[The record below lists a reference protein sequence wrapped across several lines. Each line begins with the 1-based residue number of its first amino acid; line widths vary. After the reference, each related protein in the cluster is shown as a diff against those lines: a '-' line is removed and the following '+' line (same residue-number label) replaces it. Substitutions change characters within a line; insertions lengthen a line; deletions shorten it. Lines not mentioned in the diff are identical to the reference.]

1 MKKSKKNK
9 AHRSMDAASLASR
22 ILRTLQRRP
31 SVVFPLSDLALE
43 MGMMERSGKILTKA
57 AMDILRSAGHV
68 NEIKPEQYQLAMEEN
83 LVEGILQLTSSGT
96 GYVVPG
102 GGADDVFVKESNLGT
117 SFGGDKV
124 RVQLFPTRNNRKLEG
139 QVVAVVQ
146 RARDRYVGTLQVT
159 PQHAFLV
166 TDTRKVGPDF
176 YIPLKQLAGGKDGD
190 MVVVELTKWDDAEQ
204 HPQGKVVEVLGE
216 RGDHDTEIH
225 AILHEYGL
233 PYHFPEAVEKETEA
247 IPETLDPK
255 EIKRRRD
262 LRDTLTF
269 TIDPVDAKDFDDAL
283 SIKALGDGRWEIGV
297 HIADVTH
304 YVRPGTALEEEAQ
317 NRATSVYLVDRV
329 VPMLPEKLSNKV
341 CSLRPNEDK
350 FTFSVLF
357 TMDEEGQV
365 LDRWFGRTVIHSDR
379 RFTYEEAQAV
389 LDGEADPLSA
399 ELLTM
404 NRMAQALRKGRMK
417 AGAIAFDRAE
427 VKFRL
432 DANNEP
438 IGAYL
443 KQAGDSN
450 KLIEE
455 FMLLAN
461 KHVAHY
467 VGRQGDGKRSTRTM
481 VYRIHDQPDPTKLET
496 LSLFVRPLGYALAT
510 QGTQAVR
517 KSINDLLSRVKGTPE
532 ANMLETLTVRTMAKA
547 VYSTQNIGHYGLAFD
562 DYTHFTSPI
571 RRYPDMMVHRLL
583 QGFLDNEKNP
593 SAAVFEEL
601 CEHSSSREQ
610 NASEAERSSI
620 KYMQAKYMEK
630 YLGEAFDG
638 IISGVTDW
646 GVFVEIPT
654 MGCEGLVRLREF
666 ADDYYYV
673 EAEKFQIV
681 GERSGRTYRLGDP
694 LRIVVKEVDI
704 LKKTID
710 FGVAGSPGGL
720 ASPERGG
727 RGRFADTRP
736 TEAGGRWSSGGS
748 RSGGSSRGGSSRGA
762 SSRDSGGRGPKS
774 FKAKGP
780 KTTPKKKRR

>member
-9 AHRSMDAASLASR
+9 AHRSLDAGSLASR
-22 ILRTLQRRP
+22 ILRTMERRP
-31 SVVFPLSDLALE
+31 SVVFPLADLALD
-43 MGMMERSGKILTKA
+43 MGMMERSGRILTKA
-57 AMDILRSAGHV
+57 AMDLLISGGHV
-68 NEIKPEQYQLAMEEN
+68 REITPETYQLALEEN
-83 LVEGILQLTSSGT
+83 LVDGVLQLTSSGT

-102 GGADDVFVKESNLGT
+102 GGADDVFIKESDLGVA
-117 SFGGDKV
+117 FGGDRV
-124 RVQLFPTRNNRKLEG
+124 RVQLYPSRNKRKLEG
-139 QVVAVVQ
+139 QITEVLQ
-146 RARDRYVGTLQVT
+146 RGRTRYVGTLQVT

-166 TDTRKVGPDF
+166 TDSRKIGPDF
-176 YIPLKQLAGGKDGD
+176 YIPLKELHGGKDGE
-190 MVVVELTKWDDAEQ
+190 MVVAELLRWDDPERQ
-204 HPQGKVVEVLGE
+204 PQGKIIEVLGE

-233 PYHFPEAVEKETEA
+233 PYAFPEAVEKETEA
-247 IPETLDPK
+247 IPETLDPQ
-255 EIKRRRD
+255 EIERRRD
-262 LRDTLTF
+262 LRGTLTF

-389 LDGEADPLSA
+389 LEGESDPLSA

-496 LSLFVRPLGYALAT
+496 LSLFVRPLGYALDT

-562 DYTHFTSPI
+562 DYSHFTSPI

-583 QGFLDNEKNP
+583 QGFLDKEKNP
-593 SAAVFEEL
+593 SAAVYEEL

-748 RSGGSSRGGSSRGA
+748 RSGGGSRGGSSRGA

-774 FKAKGP
+774 FKAQGP

>member
-1 MKKSKKNK
+1 ME
-9 AHRSMDAASLASR
+9 
-22 ILRTLQRRP
+22 RRP
-31 SVVFPLSDLALE
+31 SVVFPLADLALD
-43 MGMMERSGKILTKA
+43 MGMMERSGRILTKA
-57 AMDILRSAGHV
+57 AMDLLISGGHV
-68 NEIKPEQYQLAMEEN
+68 REITPETYQLALEEN
-83 LVEGILQLTSSGT
+83 LVDGVLQLTSSGT

-102 GGADDVFVKESNLGT
+102 GGADDVFIKESDLGVA
-117 SFGGDKV
+117 FGGDRV
-124 RVQLFPTRNNRKLEG
+124 RVQLYPSRNKRKLEG
-139 QVVAVVQ
+139 QITEVLQ
-146 RARDRYVGTLQVT
+146 RGRTRYVGTLQVT

-166 TDTRKVGPDF
+166 TDSRKIGPDF
-176 YIPLKQLAGGKDGD
+176 YIPLKELHGGKDGE
-190 MVVVELTKWDDAEQ
+190 MVVAELLRWDDPERQ
-204 HPQGKVVEVLGE
+204 PQGKIIEVLGE

-233 PYHFPEAVEKETEA
+233 PYAFPEAVEKETEA
-247 IPETLDPK
+247 IPESLDPQ
-255 EIKRRRD
+255 EIERRRD
-262 LRDTLTF
+262 LRGTLTF

-389 LDGEADPLSA
+389 LEGESDPLSA
-399 ELLTM
+399 ELLIM

-496 LSLFVRPLGYALAT
+496 LSLFVRPLGYALDT

-562 DYTHFTSPI
+562 DYSHFTSPI

-583 QGFLDNEKNP
+583 QGFLDKEKNP

-710 FGVAGSPGGL
+710 FGVAGSLGGL

-736 TEAGGRWSSGGS
+736 TEAGGRWSSGG
-748 RSGGSSRGGSSRGA
+748 GSRGGSSRGA
-762 SSRDSGGRGPKS
+762 SSRDSGSRGPKS
-774 FKAKGP
+774 FKAQGP

>member
-1 MKKSKKNK
+1 
-9 AHRSMDAASLASR
+9 MDAGSLASR
-22 ILRTLQRRP
+22 ILRTMERRP
-31 SVVFPLSDLALE
+31 SVVFPLADLALE
-43 MGMMERSGKILTKA
+43 MGMMERTGRILTKA
-57 AMDILRSAGHV
+57 AMDLLISGGHV
-68 NEIKPEQYQLAMEEN
+68 KEIKAETYQLALEEN
-83 LVEGILQLTSSGT
+83 LVDGVLQLTSSGT

-102 GGADDVFVKESNLGT
+102 GGADDVFIKESDLGVA
-117 SFGGDKV
+117 FGGDRV
-124 RVQLFPTRNNRKLEG
+124 RVQLYPSRNKRKLEG
-139 QVVAVVQ
+139 QITEVLQ
-146 RARDRYVGTLQVT
+146 RARSRYVGTLQVT

-166 TDTRKVGPDF
+166 TDSRKIGPDF
-176 YIPLKQLAGGKDGD
+176 YIPLKELHGGKDGE
-190 MVVVELTKWDDAEQ
+190 MVVAELLRWDDPERQ
-204 HPQGKVVEVLGE
+204 PQGKVVEVLGE

-233 PYHFPEAVEKETEA
+233 PYAFPEAVEKETEA
-247 IPETLDPK
+247 IPETLDPQ
-255 EIKRRRD
+255 EIAKRRD

-283 SIKALGDGRWEIGV
+283 SIKTLGDGRWEIGV

-357 TMDEEGQV
+357 TIDEEGQV

-389 LDGEADPLSA
+389 LEGESDPLSA

-467 VGRQGDGKRSTRTM
+467 VGRQGDGKHSTRTM

-583 QGFLDNEKNP
+583 QGFLDKEKNP

-646 GVFVEIPT
+646 GVFVEIPN

-666 ADDYYYV
+666 TDDYYYV
-673 EAEKFQIV
+673 EAEQFQIV

-720 ASPERGG
+720 DSPARGG
-727 RGRFADTRP
+727 RGRFSDTRP

-748 RSGGSSRGGSSRGA
+748 RSGGGSRGGSSRGA

-780 KTTPKKKRR
+780 KTTPKKKRS

>member
-1 MKKSKKNK
+1 MPKKEPKKNK
-9 AHRSMDAASLASR
+9 THRSMDAASLASS
-22 ILRTLQRRP
+22 ILRMLQRRP
-31 SVVFPLSDLALE
+31 SVIFPLGDVALE
-43 MGMMERSGKILTKA
+43 MGMMERTGKILTKA
-57 AMDILRSAGHV
+57 AIDLLVSAEHV
-68 NEIKPEQYQLAMEEN
+68 REVKPEIYQLAFEEN
-83 LVEGILQLTSSGT
+83 HVEGHLQLTSSGT
-96 GYVVPG
+96 GYVIPG
-102 GGADDVFVKESNLGT
+102 GGADDVFIKESDLGLA
-117 SFGGDKV
+117 FGGDKV
-124 RVQLFPTRNNRKLEG
+124 KVQLFPSRNKRKLEG
-139 QVVAVVQ
+139 EIVEVLH
-146 RARDRYVGTLQVT
+146 RGRDRYVGTLQIT

-166 TDTRKVGPDF
+166 TDSRKIGPDF
-176 YIPLKQLAGGKDGD
+176 YIPMNQLKGAKDGQ
-190 MVVVELTKWDDAEQ
+190 MVVAELLRWDDPSRQ
-204 HPQGKVVEVLGE
+204 PQGKVVEILGE
-216 RGDHDTEIH
+216 RGDHNTEIH
-225 AILHEYGL
+225 AILNEYGL
-233 PYHFPEAVEKETEA
+233 PYTFPEAVEKETES
-247 IPETLDPK
+247 ITMDLDPA
-255 EIKRRRD
+255 EIARRRD
-262 LRDTLTF
+262 MRKVLTF

-283 SIKALGDGRWEIGV
+283 SLQKLANGHWEIGV

-329 VPMLPEKLSNKV
+329 VPMLPEKVSNRV
-341 CSLRPNEDK
+341 CSLRPKEDK
-350 FTFSVLF
+350 FTFSAIF
-357 TMDEEGQV
+357 DMDEVGAV
-365 LDRWFGRTVIHSDR
+365 HSRWFGRTVIHSDR

-389 LDGEADPLSA
+389 LDGEADPLSE
-399 ELLTM
+399 ELLVM
-404 NRMAQALRKGRMK
+404 NQIAKALRGDRMK

-467 VGRQGDGKRSTRTM
+467 VGRSEDGKRNTRTM
-481 VYRIHDQPDPTKLET
+481 VYRIHDQPDPRKLET
-496 LSLFVRPLGYALAT
+496 LSQFVRPLGFAVAT

-517 KSINDLLSRVKGTPE
+517 KSINDLLKRVKGTPE

-583 QGFLDNEKNP
+583 QGFLDKEKSP
-593 SAAVFEEL
+593 SMVTYEEE
-601 CEHSSSREQ
+601 CDHSSSREQ

-630 YLGEAFDG
+630 FLGEEFDG
-638 IISGVTDW
+638 IVSGVTDW

-666 ADDYYYV
+666 TDDYYYV
-673 EAEKFQIV
+673 EPEQFRIV
-681 GERSGRTYRLGDP
+681 GERTGATLSLGDP

-710 FGVAGSPGGL
+710 FGVAGAKAPK
-720 ASPERGG
+720 EG
-727 RGRFADTRP
+727 REGVRRFDATRP
-736 TEAGGRWSSGGS
+736 REAGGQRGRRDGFGG
-748 RSGGSSRGGSSRGA
+748 GN
-762 SSRDSGGRGPKS
+762 DSGRGKS
-774 FKAKGP
+774 TFKANGSKHTAG
-780 KTTPKKKRR
+780 KKKRR

>member
-1 MKKSKKNK
+1 
-9 AHRSMDAASLASR
+9 
-22 ILRTLQRRP
+22 
-31 SVVFPLSDLALE
+31 
-43 MGMMERSGKILTKA
+43 
-57 AMDILRSAGHV
+57 
-68 NEIKPEQYQLAMEEN
+68 
-83 LVEGILQLTSSGT
+83 
-96 GYVVPG
+96 
-102 GGADDVFVKESNLGT
+102 
-117 SFGGDKV
+117 
-124 RVQLFPTRNNRKLEG
+124 
-139 QVVAVVQ
+139 
-146 RARDRYVGTLQVT
+146 
-159 PQHAFLV
+159 
-166 TDTRKVGPDF
+166 
-176 YIPLKQLAGGKDGD
+176 
-190 MVVVELTKWDDAEQ
+190 
-204 HPQGKVVEVLGE
+204 
-216 RGDHDTEIH
+216 
-225 AILHEYGL
+225 
-233 PYHFPEAVEKETEA
+233 
-247 IPETLDPK
+247 
-255 EIKRRRD
+255 
-262 LRDTLTF
+262 
-269 TIDPVDAKDFDDAL
+269 
-283 SIKALGDGRWEIGV
+283 
-297 HIADVTH
+297 
-304 YVRPGTALEEEAQ
+304 
-317 NRATSVYLVDRV
+317 
-329 VPMLPEKLSNKV
+329 
-341 CSLRPNEDK
+341 
-350 FTFSVLF
+350 
-357 TMDEEGQV
+357 MDEEGQV

>member
-1 MKKSKKNK
+1 
-9 AHRSMDAASLASR
+9 MDAGSLASR
-22 ILRTLQRRP
+22 ILRSMERRP
-31 SVVFPLSDLALE
+31 SVVFPLGDLALE
-43 MGMMERSGKILTKA
+43 MGMMERSGRILTKA
-57 AMDILRSAGHV
+57 AMDILISAGHIK
-68 NEIKPEQYQLAMEEN
+68 EIQSEKYQLALEEN
-83 LVEGILQLTSSGT
+83 LMEGTLQLTSSGT

-102 GGADDVFVKESNLGT
+102 GGQDDVFIKETDLGVA
-117 SFGGDKV
+117 FGGDRV
-124 RVQLFPTRNNRKLEG
+124 RVQLFPSRARKKLEG
-139 QVVAVVQ
+139 QIIEVLK
-146 RARDRYVGTLQVT
+146 RGRDRYVGTLQIT

-166 TDTRKVGPDF
+166 TDSRKVGPDF
-176 YIPLKQLAGGKDGD
+176 YIPLKELNGGKDGE
-190 MVVVELTKWDDAEQ
+190 MVVVQLLRWDDASRQ
-204 HPQGKVVEVLGE
+204 PQGKVLEVLGE

-225 AILHEYGL
+225 AILNEYGL
-233 PYHFPEAVEKETEA
+233 PYAFPEAVEKETEA
-247 IPETLDPK
+247 ISETLDPK
-255 EIKRRRD
+255 EIARRRD
-262 LRDTLTF
+262 LRETLTF

-283 SIKALGDGRWEIGV
+283 SIQPLEEGRWEIGV

-357 TMDEEGQV
+357 QMDAEGNV

-389 LDGEADPLSA
+389 LEGEKDPLSS

-404 NRMAQALRKGRMK
+404 NHMAQALRKARMK

-461 KHVAHY
+461 KHVAHF
-467 VGRQGDGKRSTRTM
+467 VGRQDDGKRSTRTM
-481 VYRIHDQPDPTKLET
+481 VYRIHDQPDPKKLET
-496 LSLFVRPLGYALAT
+496 LSLFVRPLGYAMAT

-517 KSINDLLSRVKGTPE
+517 KSINDLLKRVKGTPE

-562 DYTHFTSPI
+562 DYGHFTSPI
-571 RRYPDMMVHRLL
+571 RRYPDMMAHRLL
-583 QGFLDNEKNP
+583 QGFLDKEKNP
-593 SAAVFEEL
+593 SASVFEEL

-610 NASEAERSSI
+610 NASEAERASI

-630 YLGEAFDG
+630 YLGHEFDG

-646 GVFVEIPT
+646 GVFVELPG

-666 ADDYYYV
+666 TDDYYYV

-681 GERSGRTYRLGDP
+681 GERHGRTYRLGDP
-694 LRIVVKEVDI
+694 IRISVKEVDV

-710 FGVAGSPGGL
+710 FGIPGSKI
-720 ASPERGG
+720 ARHSEG
-727 RGRFADTRP
+727 RSNQGKFSGTRP
-736 TEAGGRWSSGGS
+736 TEAGGRWSSGGA
-748 RSGGSSRGGSSRGA
+748 RSSHRGSSSPDSS
-762 SSRDSGGRGPKS
+762 GRGPKS
-774 FKAKGP
+774 FKAKGSQ
-780 KTTPKKKRR
+780 TTPKKKRR

>member
-1 MKKSKKNK
+1 
-9 AHRSMDAASLASR
+9 MDAGSLASR
-22 ILRTLQRRP
+22 ILRTMERRP
-31 SVVFPLSDLALE
+31 SVVFPLADLALE
-43 MGMMERSGKILTKA
+43 MGMMERTGRILTKA
-57 AMDILRSAGHV
+57 AMDLLISGGHV
-68 NEIKPEQYQLAMEEN
+68 KEIKAETYQLALEEN
-83 LVEGILQLTSSGT
+83 LVDGVLQLTSSGT

-102 GGADDVFVKESNLGT
+102 GGADDVFIKESDLGVA
-117 SFGGDKV
+117 FGGDRV
-124 RVQLFPTRNNRKLEG
+124 RVQLYPSRNKRKLEG
-139 QVVAVVQ
+139 QITEVLQ
-146 RARDRYVGTLQVT
+146 RARSRYVGTLQVT

-166 TDTRKVGPDF
+166 TDSRKIGPDF
-176 YIPLKQLAGGKDGD
+176 YIPLKELHGGKDGE
-190 MVVVELTKWDDAEQ
+190 MVVAELLRWDDPERQ
-204 HPQGKVVEVLGE
+204 PQGKVVEVLGE

-233 PYHFPEAVEKETEA
+233 PYAFPEAVEKETEA
-247 IPETLDPK
+247 IPETLDPQ
-255 EIKRRRD
+255 EIAKRRD

-283 SIKALGDGRWEIGV
+283 SIKTLGDGRWEIGV

-389 LDGEADPLSA
+389 LEGESDPLSA

-467 VGRQGDGKRSTRTM
+467 VGRQGYGKRSTRTM

-583 QGFLDNEKNP
+583 QGFLDKEKNP

-601 CEHSSSREQ
+601 CEHSS
-610 NASEAERSSI
+610 
-620 KYMQAKYMEK
+620 
-630 YLGEAFDG
+630 
-638 IISGVTDW
+638 
-646 GVFVEIPT
+646 
-654 MGCEGLVRLREF
+654 
-666 ADDYYYV
+666 
-673 EAEKFQIV
+673 
-681 GERSGRTYRLGDP
+681 
-694 LRIVVKEVDI
+694 
-704 LKKTID
+704 
-710 FGVAGSPGGL
+710 
-720 ASPERGG
+720 
-727 RGRFADTRP
+727 
-736 TEAGGRWSSGGS
+736 
-748 RSGGSSRGGSSRGA
+748 
-762 SSRDSGGRGPKS
+762 
-774 FKAKGP
+774 
-780 KTTPKKKRR
+780 

>member
-1 MKKSKKNK
+1 
-9 AHRSMDAASLASR
+9 MDAGSLASR
-22 ILRTLQRRP
+22 ILRTMERRP
-31 SVVFPLSDLALE
+31 SVVFPLADLALE
-43 MGMMERSGKILTKA
+43 MGMMERTGRILTKA
-57 AMDILRSAGHV
+57 AMDLLISGGHV
-68 NEIKPEQYQLAMEEN
+68 NEIKAETYQLALEEN
-83 LVEGILQLTSSGT
+83 LVDGVLQLTSSGT

-102 GGADDVFVKESNLGT
+102 GGADDVFIKESDLGVA
-117 SFGGDKV
+117 FGGDRV
-124 RVQLFPTRNNRKLEG
+124 RVQLYPSRNKRKLEG
-139 QVVAVVQ
+139 QITEVLQ
-146 RARDRYVGTLQVT
+146 RARSRYVGTLQVT

-166 TDTRKVGPDF
+166 TDSRKIGPDF
-176 YIPLKQLAGGKDGD
+176 YIPLKELHGGKDGE
-190 MVVVELTKWDDAEQ
+190 MVVAELLRWDDPERQ
-204 HPQGKVVEVLGE
+204 PQGKVVEVLGE

-233 PYHFPEAVEKETEA
+233 PYAFPEAVEKETEA
-247 IPETLDPK
+247 IPETLDPQ
-255 EIKRRRD
+255 EIAKRRD

-283 SIKALGDGRWEIGV
+283 SIKTLGDGRWEIGV

-389 LDGEADPLSA
+389 LEGESDPLSA

-562 DYTHFTSPI
+562 DYSALYLPHPPLPRHDGPPPI
-571 RRYPDMMVHRLL
+571 AGILG
-583 QGFLDNEKNP
+583 QGKE
-593 SAAVFEEL
+593 
-601 CEHSSSREQ
+601 
-610 NASEAERSSI
+610 
-620 KYMQAKYMEK
+620 
-630 YLGEAFDG
+630 
-638 IISGVTDW
+638 
-646 GVFVEIPT
+646 
-654 MGCEGLVRLREF
+654 
-666 ADDYYYV
+666 
-673 EAEKFQIV
+673 
-681 GERSGRTYRLGDP
+681 P
-694 LRIVVKEVDI
+694 LRRGLRRALRAFLLARAKCLRSRTLLHQVHASQVHGEVPR
-704 LKKTID
+704 
-710 FGVAGSPGGL
+710 GSL
-720 ASPERGG
+720 
-727 RGRFADTRP
+727 
-736 TEAGGRWSSGGS
+736 
-748 RSGGSSRGGSSRGA
+748 
-762 SSRDSGGRGPKS
+762 
-774 FKAKGP
+774 
-780 KTTPKKKRR
+780 

>member
-1 MKKSKKNK
+1 
-9 AHRSMDAASLASR
+9 MDAGSLASR
-22 ILRTLQRRP
+22 ILRTMERRP
-31 SVVFPLSDLALE
+31 SVVFPLADLALE
-43 MGMMERSGKILTKA
+43 MGMMERTGRILTKA
-57 AMDILRSAGHV
+57 AMDLLISGGHV
-68 NEIKPEQYQLAMEEN
+68 KEIKAETYQLALEEN
-83 LVEGILQLTSSGT
+83 LVDGVLQLTSSGT

-102 GGADDVFVKESNLGT
+102 GGADDVFIKESDLGVA
-117 SFGGDKV
+117 FGGDRV
-124 RVQLFPTRNNRKLEG
+124 RVQLYPSRNKRKLEG
-139 QVVAVVQ
+139 QITEVLQ
-146 RARDRYVGTLQVT
+146 RARSRYVGTLQVT

-166 TDTRKVGPDF
+166 TDSRKIGPDF
-176 YIPLKQLAGGKDGD
+176 YIPLKELHGGKDGE
-190 MVVVELTKWDDAEQ
+190 MVVAELLRWDDPERQ
-204 HPQGKVVEVLGE
+204 PQGKVVEVLGE

-233 PYHFPEAVEKETEA
+233 PYAFPEAVEKETEA
-247 IPETLDPK
+247 IPETLDPQ
-255 EIKRRRD
+255 EIAKRRD

-283 SIKALGDGRWEIGV
+283 SIKTLGDGRWEIGV

-389 LDGEADPLSA
+389 LEGESDPLSA

-404 NRMAQALRKGRMK
+404 NRMAQALRKWRMK

-583 QGFLDNEKNP
+583 QGFLDKEKNP

-646 GVFVEIPT
+646 GVFVEIPN

-666 ADDYYYV
+666 TDDYYYV
-673 EAEKFQIV
+673 EAEQFQIV

-720 ASPERGG
+720 DSPARGG
-727 RGRFADTRP
+727 RGRFSDTRP
-736 TEAGGRWSSGGS
+736 TEAGGRWSSGCS
-748 RSGGSSRGGSSRGA
+748 RSGGGSRVGSSRGA

-780 KTTPKKKRR
+780 KTTPKKKRS

>member
-9 AHRSMDAASLASR
+9 AHRSMDAGSLASR
-22 ILRTLQRRP
+22 ILRTMERRP
-31 SVVFPLSDLALE
+31 SVVFPLADLALE
-43 MGMMERSGKILTKA
+43 MGMMERTGRILTKA
-57 AMDILRSAGHV
+57 AMDLLISGGHV
-68 NEIKPEQYQLAMEEN
+68 KEIKAETYQLALEEN
-83 LVEGILQLTSSGT
+83 LVDGVLQLTSSGT

-102 GGADDVFVKESNLGT
+102 GGADDVFIKESDLGVA
-117 SFGGDKV
+117 FGGDRV
-124 RVQLFPTRNNRKLEG
+124 RVQLYPSRNKRKLEG
-139 QVVAVVQ
+139 QITEVLQ
-146 RARDRYVGTLQVT
+146 RARSRYVGTLQVT

-166 TDTRKVGPDF
+166 TDSRKIGPDF
-176 YIPLKQLAGGKDGD
+176 YIPLKELHGGKDGE
-190 MVVVELTKWDDAEQ
+190 MVVAELLRWDDPERQ
-204 HPQGKVVEVLGE
+204 PQGKVVEVLGE

-233 PYHFPEAVEKETEA
+233 PYAFPEAVEKETEA
-247 IPETLDPK
+247 IPETLDPQ
-255 EIKRRRD
+255 EIAKRRD

-283 SIKALGDGRWEIGV
+283 SIKTLGDGRWEIGV
-297 HIADVTH
+297 HIADV
-304 YVRPGTALEEEAQ
+304 
-317 NRATSVYLVDRV
+317 
-329 VPMLPEKLSNKV
+329 
-341 CSLRPNEDK
+341 
-350 FTFSVLF
+350 
-357 TMDEEGQV
+357 
-365 LDRWFGRTVIHSDR
+365 
-379 RFTYEEAQAV
+379 AV
-389 LDGEADPLSA
+389 LEGESDPLSA

-583 QGFLDNEKNP
+583 QGFLDKEKNP

-646 GVFVEIPT
+646 GVFVEIPN

-666 ADDYYYV
+666 TDDYYYV
-673 EAEKFQIV
+673 EAEQFQR
-681 GERSGRTYRLGDP
+681 GL
-694 LRIVVKEVDI
+694 
-704 LKKTID
+704 
-710 FGVAGSPGGL
+710 GGL
-720 ASPERGG
+720 
-727 RGRFADTRP
+727 
-736 TEAGGRWSSGGS
+736 
-748 RSGGSSRGGSSRGA
+748 RS
-762 SSRDSGGRGPKS
+762 
-774 FKAKGP
+774 
-780 KTTPKKKRR
+780 

>member
-1 MKKSKKNK
+1 
-9 AHRSMDAASLASR
+9 MDAGSLASR
-22 ILRTLQRRP
+22 ILRTMERRP
-31 SVVFPLSDLALE
+31 SVVFPLADLALE
-43 MGMMERSGKILTKA
+43 MGMMERTGRILTKA
-57 AMDILRSAGHV
+57 AMDLLISGGHV
-68 NEIKPEQYQLAMEEN
+68 KEIKAETYQLALEEN
-83 LVEGILQLTSSGT
+83 LVDGVLQLTSSGT

-102 GGADDVFVKESNLGT
+102 GGADDVFIKESDLGVA
-117 SFGGDKV
+117 FGGDRV
-124 RVQLFPTRNNRKLEG
+124 RVQLYPSRNKRKLEG
-139 QVVAVVQ
+139 QITEVLQ
-146 RARDRYVGTLQVT
+146 RARSRYVGTLQVT

-166 TDTRKVGPDF
+166 TDSRKIGPDF
-176 YIPLKQLAGGKDGD
+176 YIPLKELHGGKDGE
-190 MVVVELTKWDDAEQ
+190 MVVAELLRWDDPERQ
-204 HPQGKVVEVLGE
+204 PQGKVVEVLGE

-233 PYHFPEAVEKETEA
+233 PYAFPEAVEKETEA
-247 IPETLDPK
+247 IPETLDPQ
-255 EIKRRRD
+255 EIAKRRD

-283 SIKALGDGRWEIGV
+283 SIKTLGDGRWEIGV

-389 LDGEADPLSA
+389 LEGESDPLSA

-510 QGTQAVR
+510 
-517 KSINDLLSRVKGTPE
+517 
-532 ANMLETLTVRTMAKA
+532 
-547 VYSTQNIGHYGLAFD
+547 
-562 DYTHFTSPI
+562 
-571 RRYPDMMVHRLL
+571 
-583 QGFLDNEKNP
+583 
-593 SAAVFEEL
+593 
-601 CEHSSSREQ
+601 
-610 NASEAERSSI
+610 
-620 KYMQAKYMEK
+620 
-630 YLGEAFDG
+630 
-638 IISGVTDW
+638 
-646 GVFVEIPT
+646 
-654 MGCEGLVRLREF
+654 
-666 ADDYYYV
+666 
-673 EAEKFQIV
+673 
-681 GERSGRTYRLGDP
+681 
-694 LRIVVKEVDI
+694 
-704 LKKTID
+704 
-710 FGVAGSPGGL
+710 
-720 ASPERGG
+720 
-727 RGRFADTRP
+727 
-736 TEAGGRWSSGGS
+736 
-748 RSGGSSRGGSSRGA
+748 
-762 SSRDSGGRGPKS
+762 
-774 FKAKGP
+774 
-780 KTTPKKKRR
+780 

>member
-1 MKKSKKNK
+1 
-9 AHRSMDAASLASR
+9 MDAASLASR
-22 ILRTLQRRP
+22 ILRTMERRP
-31 SVVFPLSDLALE
+31 SVVFPLADMALE

-57 AMDILRSAGHV
+57 AFSILVSAGHISEV
-68 NEIKPEQYQLAMEEN
+68 KPEVYQLAMEEN
-83 LVEGILQLTSSGT
+83 LAQGTLQLTSSGT

-102 GGADDVFVKESNLGT
+102 GGKDDVFIKESNLGT
-117 SFGGDKV
+117 AFGGDLV
-124 RVQLFPTRNNRKLEG
+124 EVQLFPTRAKRKLEG
-139 QVVAVVQ
+139 QILRVVK

-166 TDTRKVGPDF
+166 TDSRKVGPDF

-190 MVVVELTKWDDAEQ
+190 MVVVELTKWEDAES
-204 HPQGKVVEVLGE
+204 HPQGKVMEVLGE
-216 RGDHDTEIH
+216 RGEHDTEIH

-247 IPETLDPK
+247 IPETLDSQ

-262 LRDTLTF
+262 MRKTLTF

-283 SIKALGDGRWEIGV
+283 SIQSLGDGRWEIGV

-341 CSLRPNEDK
+341 CSLRPNEDM

-357 TMDEEGQV
+357 NMDEEGQV
-365 LDRWFGRTVIHSDR
+365 HDRWFGRTVIHSDR

-389 LDGEADPLSA
+389 LEGEEDALST

-404 NRMAQALRKGRMK
+404 NCMAQALRKARMK

-461 KHVAHY
+461 KHVAQV

-517 KSINDLLSRVKGTPE
+517 KSINDLLKRVKGTPE

-583 QGFLDNEKNP
+583 QGFLDGDKNP
-593 SAAVFEEL
+593 SVSVYEEL
-601 CEHSSSREQ
+601 CEHSSSSEQ

-630 YLGEAFDG
+630 YLGEEFDG

-646 GVFVEIPT
+646 GVFVELPH

-666 ADDYYYV
+666 TDDYYYV
-673 EAEKFQIV
+673 EEDQFRIV
-681 GERSGRTYRLGDP
+681 GDRTGRIRSLGDP
-694 LRIVVKEVDI
+694 LRIVVKQVDV

-710 FGVAGSPGGL
+710 FGVAEGGSPGAFGR
-720 ASPERGG
+720 SSGST
-727 RGRFADTRP
+727 RGRFTDTRP
-736 TEAGGRWSSGGS
+736 TESGERWSSGRGDA
-748 RSGGSSRGGSSRGA
+748 GGSSRGGSRGGSNGGSRGKSG
-762 SSRDSGGRGPKS
+762 SSGRGGSS

>member
-9 AHRSMDAASLASR
+9 AHRSIDAGSLASR
-22 ILRTLQRRP
+22 ILRTMERRP
-31 SVVFPLSDLALE
+31 SVVFPLADLALE
-43 MGMMERSGKILTKA
+43 MGMMERTGRILTKA
-57 AMDILRSAGHV
+57 AMDLLISGGHV
-68 NEIKPEQYQLAMEEN
+68 REIKAEAYQLALEEN
-83 LVEGILQLTSSGT
+83 LVDGILQLTSSGT

-102 GGADDVFVKESNLGT
+102 GGAADVFIKESNLGVA
-117 SFGGDKV
+117 FGGDRV
-124 RVQLFPTRNNRKLEG
+124 RVQLYPSRNKRKLEG
-139 QVVAVVQ
+139 QIIEVLQ
-146 RARDRYVGTLQVT
+146 RARTRYVGSLQVT
-159 PQHAFLV
+159 PLHAFLV
-166 TDTRKVGPDF
+166 TDSRKIGPDF
-176 YIPLKQLAGGKDGD
+176 YIPLKELNEGKDGQ
-190 MVVVELTKWDDAEQ
+190 MVVAELLRWDDPSRQ
-204 HPQGKVVEVLGE
+204 PQGKVIEVLGE

-225 AILHEYGL
+225 AILNEYGL
-233 PYHFPEAVEKETEA
+233 PYAFPEAVEKETES
-247 IPETLDPK
+247 IPETLDAK
-255 EIKRRRD
+255 EIARRRD

-350 FTFSVLF
+350 FTFSVIF
-357 TMDEEGQV
+357 TMDEAGQV

-389 LDGEADPLSA
+389 LEGEADALSA

-432 DANNEP
+432 DENNEP

-461 KHVAHY
+461 KHVAHF
-467 VGRQGDGKRSTRTM
+467 VGRQGDGKRNTRTM
-481 VYRIHDQPDPTKLET
+481 VYRIHDQPDPAKLET
-496 LSLFVRPLGYALAT
+496 LSLFVRPLGYTLAT

-517 KSINDLLSRVKGTPE
+517 KSINDLLTRVKGTPE

-583 QGFLDNEKNP
+583 QEFLDKEKTP
-593 SAAVFEEL
+593 SAAVYEEL

-630 YLGEAFDG
+630 YLGEEFDG

-646 GVFVEIPT
+646 GVFVELPN

-666 ADDYYYV
+666 TDDYYCV

-681 GERSGRTYRLGDP
+681 GERHGRTFRLGDP
-694 LRIVVKEVDI
+694 LRIVVKEVDV

-710 FGVAGSPGGL
+710 FGVAGSPRGL
-720 ASPERGG
+720 VSPERGS
-727 RGRFADTRP
+727 RGRFGDTRP
-736 TEAGGRWSSGGS
+736 TEAGGRWSTGGS
-748 RSGGSSRGGSSRGA
+748 RGGNSRGTSSRE
-762 SSRDSGGRGPKS
+762 SGGRGPKS
-774 FKAKGP
+774 LKAQGP

>member
-1 MKKSKKNK
+1 ME
-9 AHRSMDAASLASR
+9 
-22 ILRTLQRRP
+22 RRP
-31 SVVFPLSDLALE
+31 SVVFPLADLALD
-43 MGMMERSGKILTKA
+43 MGMMERSGRILTKA
-57 AMDILRSAGHV
+57 AMDLLISGGHV
-68 NEIKPEQYQLAMEEN
+68 REITSETYQLALEEN
-83 LVEGILQLTSSGT
+83 LVDGVLQLTSSGT

-102 GGADDVFVKESNLGT
+102 GGADDVFIKESDLGVA
-117 SFGGDKV
+117 FGGDRV
-124 RVQLFPTRNNRKLEG
+124 RVQLYPSRNKRKLEG
-139 QVVAVVQ
+139 QITEVLQ
-146 RARDRYVGTLQVT
+146 RGRTRYVGTLQVT

-166 TDTRKVGPDF
+166 TDSRKIGPDF
-176 YIPLKQLAGGKDGD
+176 YIPLKELHGGKDGE
-190 MVVVELTKWDDAEQ
+190 MVVAELLRWDDPERQ
-204 HPQGKVVEVLGE
+204 PQGKIIEVLGE

-233 PYHFPEAVEKETEA
+233 PYAFPEAVEKETEA
-247 IPETLDPK
+247 IPETLDPQ
-255 EIKRRRD
+255 EIERRRD
-262 LRDTLTF
+262 LRGTLTF

-389 LDGEADPLSA
+389 LEGESDPLSA

-496 LSLFVRPLGYALAT
+496 LSLFVRPLGYALDT

-562 DYTHFTSPI
+562 DYSHFTSPI

-583 QGFLDNEKNP
+583 QGFLDKEKNP
-593 SAAVFEEL
+593 SAAVYEEL

-720 ASPERGG
+720 AYPERGG

-748 RSGGSSRGGSSRGA
+748 RNGGGSRGGSSRGA
-762 SSRDSGGRGPKS
+762 SSRDSGSRGPKS
-774 FKAKGP
+774 FKAQGP

>member
-1 MKKSKKNK
+1 
-9 AHRSMDAASLASR
+9 MDAGSLASR
-22 ILRTLQRRP
+22 ILRTMERRP
-31 SVVFPLSDLALE
+31 SVVFPLADLALE
-43 MGMMERSGKILTKA
+43 MGMMERTGRILTKA
-57 AMDILRSAGHV
+57 AMDLLISGGHV
-68 NEIKPEQYQLAMEEN
+68 KEIKAETYQLALEEN
-83 LVEGILQLTSSGT
+83 LVDGVLQLTSSGT

-102 GGADDVFVKESNLGT
+102 GGADDVFIKESDLGVA
-117 SFGGDKV
+117 FGGDRV
-124 RVQLFPTRNNRKLEG
+124 RVQLYPSRNKRKLEC
-139 QVVAVVQ
+139 QITEVLQ
-146 RARDRYVGTLQVT
+146 RARSRYVGTLQVT

-166 TDTRKVGPDF
+166 TDSRKIGPDF
-176 YIPLKQLAGGKDGD
+176 YIPLKELHGGKDGE
-190 MVVVELTKWDDAEQ
+190 MVVAELLRWDDPERQ
-204 HPQGKVVEVLGE
+204 PQGKVVEVLGE
-216 RGDHDTEIH
+216 RGDNDTEIH

-233 PYHFPEAVEKETEA
+233 PYAFPEAVEKETEA
-247 IPETLDPK
+247 IPETLDPQ
-255 EIKRRRD
+255 EIAKRRD
-262 LRDTLTF
+262 LRYTLTF

-283 SIKALGDGRWEIGV
+283 SIKTLGDGRWEIGV

-389 LDGEADPLSA
+389 LEGESDPLSA

-562 DYTHFTSPI
+562 DYTHFTSTI
-571 RRYPDMMVHRLL
+571 RSYPDMMVHRLL
-583 QGFLDNEKNP
+583 QGFLDKEKNP

-646 GVFVEIPT
+646 GVFVEIPN

-666 ADDYYYV
+666 TDDYYYV
-673 EAEKFQIV
+673 EAEQFQIV

-720 ASPERGG
+720 DSPARGG
-727 RGRFADTRP
+727 RGRFSDTRP
-736 TEAGGRWSSGGS
+736 TEAGGRWSSGGFS
-748 RSGGSSRGGSSRGA
+748 KWRRLAGGILTGSLF
-762 SSRDSGGRGPKS
+762 P
-774 FKAKGP
+774 
-780 KTTPKKKRR
+780 

>member
-1 MKKSKKNK
+1 
-9 AHRSMDAASLASR
+9 MDAGSLASR
-22 ILRTLQRRP
+22 ILRTMERRP
-31 SVVFPLSDLALE
+31 SVVFPLADLALE
-43 MGMMERSGKILTKA
+43 MGMMERTGRILTKA
-57 AMDILRSAGHV
+57 AMDLLISGGHV
-68 NEIKPEQYQLAMEEN
+68 NEIKAETYQLALEEN
-83 LVEGILQLTSSGT
+83 LVDGVLQLTSSGT

-102 GGADDVFVKESNLGT
+102 GGADDVFIKESDLGVA
-117 SFGGDKV
+117 FGGDRV
-124 RVQLFPTRNNRKLEG
+124 RVQLYPSRNKRKLEG
-139 QVVAVVQ
+139 QITEVLQ
-146 RARDRYVGTLQVT
+146 RARSRYVGTLQVT

-166 TDTRKVGPDF
+166 TDSRKIGPDF
-176 YIPLKQLAGGKDGD
+176 YIPLKELHGGKDGE
-190 MVVVELTKWDDAEQ
+190 MVVAELLRWDDPERQ
-204 HPQGKVVEVLGE
+204 PQGKVVEVLGE

-233 PYHFPEAVEKETEA
+233 PYAFPEAVEKETEA
-247 IPETLDPK
+247 IPETLDPQ
-255 EIKRRRD
+255 EIAKRRD

-283 SIKALGDGRWEIGV
+283 SIKTLGDGRWEIGV

-389 LDGEADPLSA
+389 LEGESDPLSA

-562 DYTHFTSPI
+562 DYSALYLPHPPLPRHDGAPPLAGI
-571 RRYPDMMVHRLL
+571 LGQGEEPLRGGLRRALRAFLL
-583 QGFLDNEKNP
+583 ARTK
-593 SAAVFEEL
+593 
-601 CEHSSSREQ
+601 
-610 NASEAERSSI
+610 
-620 KYMQAKYMEK
+620 
-630 YLGEAFDG
+630 
-638 IISGVTDW
+638 
-646 GVFVEIPT
+646 
-654 MGCEGLVRLREF
+654 RLRSRTLLHQVH
-666 ADDYYYV
+666 ASQV
-673 EAEKFQIV
+673 H
-681 GERSGRTYRLGDP
+681 GEVPR
-694 LRIVVKEVDI
+694 
-704 LKKTID
+704 
-710 FGVAGSPGGL
+710 GSL
-720 ASPERGG
+720 
-727 RGRFADTRP
+727 
-736 TEAGGRWSSGGS
+736 
-748 RSGGSSRGGSSRGA
+748 
-762 SSRDSGGRGPKS
+762 
-774 FKAKGP
+774 
-780 KTTPKKKRR
+780 

>member
-1 MKKSKKNK
+1 
-9 AHRSMDAASLASR
+9 MDAASLASR
-22 ILRTLQRRP
+22 ILRTMERRP
-31 SVVFPLSDLALE
+31 IVVFPLADMALE

-57 AMDILRSAGHV
+57 AFSILVSTGHITEV
-68 NEIKPEQYQLAMEEN
+68 KPEVYQLAMEEN
-83 LVEGILQLTSSGT
+83 LAQGTLQLTSSGT

-102 GGADDVFVKESNLGT
+102 GGKDDVFIKESNLGT
-117 SFGGDKV
+117 AFGGDLV
-124 RVQLFPTRNNRKLEG
+124 EVQLFPTRAKRKLEG
-139 QVVAVVQ
+139 QILRVVK

-166 TDTRKVGPDF
+166 TDSRKVGPDF
-176 YIPLKQLAGGKDGD
+176 YIPLKQLGGGKDGD
-190 MVVVELTKWDDAEQ
+190 MVVVELTKWEDAES

-216 RGDHDTEIH
+216 RGEHDTEIH

-255 EIKRRRD
+255 EINRRRD
-262 LRDTLTF
+262 MRKTLTF

-283 SIKALGDGRWEIGV
+283 SIQPLGDGHWEIGV

-365 LDRWFGRTVIHSDR
+365 HDRWFGRTVIHSDR

-389 LDGEADPLSA
+389 LEGEEDALST
-399 ELLTM
+399 ELRTM
-404 NRMAQALRKGRMK
+404 NRMAQALRKARMK

-461 KHVAHY
+461 KHVAQV

-517 KSINDLLSRVKGTPE
+517 KSINDLLKRVKGTPE

-583 QGFLDNEKNP
+583 QGFLDGDKNP
-593 SAAVFEEL
+593 SVSVYEEL

-630 YLGEAFDG
+630 YLGEEFDG

-646 GVFVEIPT
+646 GVFVELPQ

-666 ADDYYYV
+666 TDDYYYV
-673 EAEKFQIV
+673 EEDQFRIV
-681 GERSGRTYRLGDP
+681 GDRTGRIRSLGDP
-694 LRIVVKEVDI
+694 LRIVVKQVDV

-710 FGVAGSPGGL
+710 FGVAEGGSLGAFGR
-720 ASPERGG
+720 SSGST
-727 RGRFADTRP
+727 RGRFSDTRP
-736 TEAGGRWSSGGS
+736 TESGERWSSGRGDA
-748 RSGGSSRGGSSRGA
+748 RGGSKDGYRGKSG
-762 SSRDSGGRGPKS
+762 SSGRGGSS